1 MSKNFAD
8 FECGNRNKADTDI
21 SQQEKI
27 NQIYQQ
33 YKNMDSSSL
42 AEALASTVAKQKAD
56 GTFDYNLLS
65 QSVEAVRAYLPGQTY
80 QNLKNLLENLR

>member
-8 FECGNRNKADTDI
+8 FECGHRNKADTDI

-42 AEALASTVAKQKAD
+42 AEALANTVAKQKAD
-56 GTFDYNLLS
+56 GTFDYNLLN
-65 QSVEAVRAYLPGQTY
+65 QSVEAVRAYLPEQTY

>member
-8 FECGNRNKADTDI
+8 FECGHRNKADTDI

-56 GTFDYNLLS
+56 GIFDYNLLN
-65 QSVEAVRAYLPGQTY
+65 QSVEAVRAYLPEQTY